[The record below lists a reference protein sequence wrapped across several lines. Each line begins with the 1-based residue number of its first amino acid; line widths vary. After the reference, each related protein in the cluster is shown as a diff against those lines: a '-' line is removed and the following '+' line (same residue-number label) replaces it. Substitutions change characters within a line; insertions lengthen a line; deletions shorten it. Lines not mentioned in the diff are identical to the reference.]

1 MKPEHN
7 HGTSC
12 RCEVRESEADETNPA
27 SSSRVM
33 SFFVS
38 GSTNGIRLSVIE
50 LAGESTSPE
59 VVRRVTAQSIAFSGL
74 AHLVICRRDNHHQET
89 HLRQPLF
96 VAIVLESDPQLVY
109 KPALLRGRRYDLA
122 LWVDGCC
129 TLGTTRSPS
138 VVVETRPDNHHTT

>member
-12 RCEVRESEADETNPA
+12 RCEVRESRPMKQTQPRA
-27 SSSRVM
+27 RVM
-33 SFFVS
+33 SFSVS
-38 GSTNGIRLSVIE
+38 GSTNDIRLSAVE

-59 VVRRVTAQSIAFSGL
+59 VVRRVTAQSITSYGL

-96 VAIVLESDPQLVY
+96 VAIVLESDPRLVY
-109 KPALLRGRRYDLA
+109 KPVLLRGRRYDLA

-129 TLGTTRSPS
+129 TLGTTRSSS
-138 VVVETRPDNHHTT
+138 VVVETRLTR